1 MEKQPFSLSS
11 GQMEWMIQ
19 MLSAR
24 LGVQPDLVRSMVQSG
39 NAQGL
44 SSLASQLGGSSA
56 QQLQQIL
63 SDPAQV
69 QALLASDQARSL
81 RQNKNKQ

>member
-24 LGVQPDLVRSMVQSG
+24 LGVQPEAVRAMVQSG

-44 SSLASQLGGSSA
+44 SALATQLGGPAA
-56 QQLQQIL
+56 QQVQQVL
-63 SDPAQV
+63 SDPKQM
-69 QALLASDQARSL
+69 QTLLASDQARSL
-81 RQNKNKQ
+81 LQNPNKR